1 MFAEMLENS
10 EAGDGSSERRRYL
23 GTIRRECD
31 RLQRLIESILD
42 FASLEQGARKLQ
54 LEYEEIGALVAAI
67 AEDFRDQAEQD
78 GFQYDVE
85 IEPGLPEV
93 CVDADALRQ
102 VLLNLLTNAMKYSDD
117 RRSISVRTFSTPTE
131 VGIAVRD
138 HGIGIA
144 AEEQRHIFED
154 FYRVDTS
161 VTAARSGLGLGLTLV
176 RGLIQ
181 AHGGRISL
189 ESELQQGACFT
200 VWLPRSGDAAPH
212 SGNTPERLAAEA

>member
-1 MFAEMLENS
+1 
-10 EAGDGSSERRRYL
+10 
-23 GTIRRECD
+23 
-31 RLQRLIESILD
+31 
-42 FASLEQGARKLQ
+42 
-54 LEYEEIGALVAAI
+54 
-67 AEDFRDQAEQD
+67 
-78 GFQYDVE
+78 
-85 IEPGLPEV
+85 
-93 CVDADALRQ
+93 